1 MTSLATGILG
11 QRSETELFFM
21 EALNEVKCTANI
33 VSAVCGVILML
44 IFKFIVQESELI
56 VTINRKR
63 REEKRRNTVFRVH
76 RTEQSST
83 SS

>member
-33 VSAVCGVILML
+33 VSAVCGFILML
-44 IFKFIVQESELI
+44 MLKFIGQELELI
-56 VTINRKR
+56 ITINGKR
-63 REEKRRNTVFRVH
+63 REEKRRD
-76 RTEQSST
+76 EA
-83 SS
+83 